1 MPLTIFNGE
10 KNTYELLFQYID
22 EGTLQPG
29 ERLTEISLAERL
41 QVSRT
46 PVREAI
52 KALEVEGLVEHVPR
66 VGVCIKK
73 LTYQEVFELY
83 QYRSEVEII
92 AAKLAA
98 NNASDLELQEL
109 SGIHEKM
116 ESKNT
121 PPMELKELNKLFHQ
135 CIFNSTKNRYLIQS
149 LNMVRKMLMLV
160 GKTAF
165 HIASRHDEVRSEH
178 AKILEALISHNP
190 VLASLAMA
198 EHIQASA
205 KIRFHLFSGN
215 NSRS

>member
-109 SGIHEKM
+109 SEIHEKM

-121 PPMELKELNKLFHQ
+121 PPMKLKELNKLFHQ

-165 HIASRHDEVRSEH
+165 NIASRHDEVRSEH
-178 AKILEALISHNP
+178 GKILEALISHNP